1 LNRRGRLIFGLLI
14 TSAACALVAGAAIA
28 QALNKPYQKWTAKEA
43 ERLLT
48 DSPWAQTDPGLV
60 MSGRFDPIT
69 EVVDTTITVR
79 LRSALPVRQAL
90 ARLNQLK
97 DGYDQKNESDRT
109 VIDARNKEL
118 LECSEC
124 ADYYAVSITPGAGS
138 RSDLPAFLSSGR
150 TAFELVRQNVF
161 LENDTHE
168 TRELKKFTRPKSP
181 AGEAIFFFPRLD
193 SKGNSLVGPGSRTVI
208 ISFDPRV
215 FDWKKST
222 VTKFKFDV
230 ARMTIGGQVAF

>member
-1 LNRRGRLIFGLLI
+1 MNRRGRIIFDLLI
-14 TSAACALVAGAAIA
+14 TTAACALIAGAAVA
-28 QALNKPYQKWTAKEA
+28 QALTKPYQQWTARET
-43 ERLLT
+43 ERLLS
-48 DSPWAQTDPGLV
+48 DSPWAQTEPGLV
-60 MSGRFDPIT
+60 RSGRTDPVT

-79 LRSALPVRQAL
+79 LRSALPVREAL

-97 DGYDQKNESDRT
+97 DRYDQKNEHDRT

-118 LECSEC
+118 LECSDC

-150 TAFELVRQNVF
+150 TAFELIRQNVF
-161 LENDTHE
+161 LENDKHE
-168 TRELKKFTRPKSP
+168 KRELKKFTRPKSP
-181 AGEAIFFFPRLD
+181 AGEAIFFFSRLD

-215 FDWKKST
+215 FDWKKAT
-222 VTKFKFDV
+222 VTKFKFDL
-230 ARMTIGGQVAF
+230 ARMTINGQVAF

>member
-1 LNRRGRLIFGLLI
+1 MLNRRGRLIFGLLI

-28 QALNKPYQKWTAKEA
+28 QALNKPYQQWTAKEA

-48 DSPWAQTDPGLV
+48 DSPWAQTEPGLV
-60 MSGRFDPIT
+60 MSGKFDPIT

-97 DGYDQKNESDRT
+97 DRYDQKNEPDRA

-138 RSDLPAFLSSGR
+138 RKDLPAF
-150 TAFELVRQNVF
+150 
-161 LENDTHE
+161 
-168 TRELKKFTRPKSP
+168 
-181 AGEAIFFFPRLD
+181 
-193 SKGNSLVGPGSRTVI
+193 
-208 ISFDPRV
+208 
-215 FDWKKST
+215 
-222 VTKFKFDV
+222 
-230 ARMTIGGQVAF
+230 